1 MFPLFLFIDLN
12 FLIIA
17 VIEHI
22 FNPTAELVIPTGKS
36 IKEAKVEVEAHSVT
50 AEAIIT
56 KCSI

>member
-22 FNPTAELVIPTGKS
+22 FNPIAELVIPTGKS
-36 IKEAKVEVEAHSVT
+36 IKEAKVEV
-50 AEAIIT
+50 
-56 KCSI
+56 